1 MTAQQAVEKWG
12 VSKTSVK
19 QWLRD
24 GLIPGAR
31 KVKTKHGPTWFLP
44 NDAVPPT
51 MKFKCGRK
59 RGIPNSDVPQAP
71 KRRISNEKFI
81 MMHSGTKSTKGIA
94 QALGISTAEV
104 RAIYDRIIQHNHKR

>member
-1 MTAQQAVEKWG
+1 MTTQQAVEKWG

-31 KVKTKHGPTWFLP
+31 KVKIRNSMTWILP
-44 NDAVPPT
+44 NDAVPPP
-51 MKFKCGRK
+51 KGSNCGRK

-71 KRRISNEKFI
+71 KGRMSKEKFI
-81 MMHSGTKSTKGIA
+81 MLHSGTKSTRGIA

-104 RAIYDRIIQHNHKR
+104 RAIYDRIYMKNNN